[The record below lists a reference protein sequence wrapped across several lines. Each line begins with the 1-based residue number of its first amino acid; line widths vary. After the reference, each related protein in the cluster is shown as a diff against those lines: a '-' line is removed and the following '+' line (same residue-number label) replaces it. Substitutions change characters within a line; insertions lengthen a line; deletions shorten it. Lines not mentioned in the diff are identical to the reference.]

1 MTHNTY
7 IAVDFGAGS
16 GRVMA
21 GSCCKGTVKLEEIH
35 RFRNRQIRVGKHVY
49 WDFPALFQDMKDGL
63 RKAVSRGYS
72 IKSIGIDTWGVDFG
86 FIDKKGNLLGNP
98 ICYRDS
104 YTDGMT
110 DEVFSRI
117 DISRHY
123 GESGTQVMG
132 INTLFQLCSMK
143 KEQYSLLDVADRLL
157 FMPDLF
163 SYFLTGT
170 ANNEYCIASTS
181 ELLDARIR
189 GWNHELIH
197 TLGLP
202 EHLFCEIVMPGTS
215 RGFVKPDILEEIG
228 ATEPIEVIA
237 VASHDTASAV
247 FATPLLAKERSRQAF
262 LSSGTWS
269 LLGVEAEQPILT
281 EQARLAQF
289 TNEGG
294 VGGKIRFLQNIT
306 GLWILQ
312 RLMAEW
318 KEQGDNV
325 EYDYLLPEA
334 EKSTIDS
341 FINVDDEAFQN
352 PVSMRNAIA
361 ESCRKQGVKVPVSQG
376 DYVRCVLQSLA
387 RRYKEGITLLNTL
400 LPQPVDQIVVIGG
413 GGRNK
418 LLNRLTAEATGI
430 PVGTGPAEATA
441 IGNVLMQ
448 AIAKGEV
455 SSRDEITF
463 CN

>member
-1 MTHNTY
+1 VTHTY

-21 GSCCKGTVKLEEIH
+21 GSCYKGTIKLEEIH
-35 RFRNRQIRVGKHVY
+35 RFSNRQVRVGKHVY

-63 RKAVSRGYS
+63 RKAVAKGYS

-117 DISRHY
+117 DISKHY
-123 GESGTQVMG
+123 TESGTQVMG

-143 KEQYSLLDVADRLL
+143 KEEYSPLAMADKLL

-181 ELLDARIR
+181 ELLDARKR
-189 GWNHELIH
+189 DWNRELIR

-202 EHLFCEIVMPGTS
+202 EHLFGEIVMPGTS
-215 RGFVKPDILEEIG
+215 RGFVKPEILEEIG
-228 ATEPIEVIA
+228 ATEPIEVVA

-247 FATPLLAKERSRQAF
+247 FATPLLAKERGRQAF

-269 LLGVEAEQPILT
+269 LLGVEADQPILT

-318 KEQGDNV
+318 KEQGANV

-334 EKSTIDS
+334 EKSAIDS
-341 FINVDDEAFQN
+341 YINVDDEAFQN
-352 PVSMRNAIA
+352 PVSMVKAIA
-361 ESCRKQGVKVPVSQG
+361 ESCRKQGVSVPVSQG
-376 DYVRCVLQSLA
+376 DYVRCALQSLA
-387 RRYKEGITLLNTL
+387 RRYKEGIELLNTL
-400 LPQPVDQIVVIGG
+400 LPQPVEQIVVIGG

-430 PVGTGPAEATA
+430 PVGTGPVEATA
-441 IGNVLMQ
+441 LGNVLVQ
-448 AIAKGEV
+448 AIAQGEV
-455 SSRDEITF
+455 ASRDEMTF

>member
-1 MTHNTY
+1 
-7 IAVDFGAGS
+7 
-16 GRVMA
+16 MA
-21 GSCCKGTVKLEEIH
+21 K
-35 RFRNRQIRVGKHVY
+35 
-49 WDFPALFQDMKDGL
+49 
-63 RKAVSRGYS
+63 GYS

-104 YTDGMT
+104 YTDGMA
-110 DEVFSRI
+110 DEVFSQI
-117 DISRHY
+117 DISKHY
-123 GESGTQVMG
+123 TESGTQVMG

-143 KEQYSLLDVADRLL
+143 KEEYSPLAMADKLL

-181 ELLDARIR
+181 ELLDARKR
-189 GWNHELIH
+189 DWNRELIR

-202 EHLFCEIVMPGTS
+202 EHLFGEIVMPGTS
-215 RGFVKPDILEEIG
+215 RGFVKPEILEEIG
-228 ATEPIEVIA
+228 ATEPIEVVA

-247 FATPLLAKERSRQAF
+247 FATPLLAKERGRQAF

-269 LLGVEAEQPILT
+269 LLGVETDQPILT

-318 KEQGDNV
+318 KEQGANV

-334 EKSTIDS
+334 EKSAIDS
-341 FINVDDEAFQN
+341 YINVDDEAFQN
-352 PVSMRNAIA
+352 PVSMVKAIA
-361 ESCRKQGVKVPVSQG
+361 ES
-376 DYVRCVLQSLA
+376 SLA
-387 RRYKEGITLLNTL
+387 RRYKEGIELLNTL
-400 LPQPVDQIVVIGG
+400 LSQPIEQIVVIGG

-430 PVGTGPAEATA
+430 PVGTGPVEATA
-441 IGNVLMQ
+441 LGNVLVQ
-448 AIAKGEV
+448 AIAQGEV
-455 SSRDEITF
+455 ASRDEMTF